1 MDLILFLGIFIVV
14 LVLTQAL
21 FMLIRSRFN
30 PEVVRLKRE
39 IGALSATRNG
49 ASGVDIVKKRTLSQ
63 IPWLN
68 EILINLKAPTIS
80 RMETAPSSRPM

>member
-21 FMLIRSRFN
+21 FMFIRSRFN

-39 IGALSATRNG
+39 IVDPLGGAATAQAG
-49 ASGVDIVKKRTLSQ
+49 ST
-63 IPWLN
+63 
-68 EILINLKAPTIS
+68 
-80 RMETAPSSRPM
+80 SSRRGP